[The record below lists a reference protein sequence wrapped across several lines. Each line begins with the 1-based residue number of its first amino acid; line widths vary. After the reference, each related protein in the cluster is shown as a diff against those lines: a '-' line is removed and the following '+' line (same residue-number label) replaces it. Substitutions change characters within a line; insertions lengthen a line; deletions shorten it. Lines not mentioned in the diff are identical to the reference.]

1 MIYGM
6 LMTGGTILLMPR
18 IVPNHSRTRF
28 LTSYRS
34 RLGSKRLR
42 ANADSSACGLI
53 GYPPGRFGKSE
64 KPHPSWLLELDPVF
78 VSFLSTCS
86 QIYHEAHLL
95 PYTSNNF
102 RVDCKHLPIFLEP
115 RTLSQLQ
122 ALRSIALSAQV
133 YTKTQDRTL
142 GEQIRAIADIITG
155 VDEFKLTVM
164 LGIGFTAMDSRA
176 PWVKG
181 VEAWIGRGLKVG
193 EIVVEVRWSEY
204 HLRRQKMVEALAK
217 QLSERLTAG

>member
-6 LMTGGTILLMPR
+6 LMTGGTIILMPR

-42 ANADSSACGLI
+42 ANADSRACGLI
-53 GYPPGRFGKSE
+53 GYPPGRFDKSE
-64 KPHPSWLLELDPVF
+64 KPHPSWLLEFDPVF

-102 RVDCKHLPIFLEP
+102 RVDASTCPFSWNH
-115 RTLSQLQ
+115 
-122 ALRSIALSAQV
+122 ALCRS
-133 YTKTQDRTL
+133 
-142 GEQIRAIADIITG
+142 
-155 VDEFKLTVM
+155 FKLCAPSLCRPRCTRKHR
-164 LGIGFTAMDSRA
+164 TALWVSRYE
-176 PWVKG
+176 P
-181 VEAWIGRGLKVG
+181 
-193 EIVVEVRWSEY
+193 
-204 HLRRQKMVEALAK
+204 
-217 QLSERLTAG
+217 